1 MRGFLQ
7 KDIALLG
14 QNRSL
19 YGIIIVMMIFMVCVR
34 NESFII
40 VYSGMMGGFLAMSI
54 ISYDDADRGMGFLM
68 TLPSTRKIY
77 AVEKYILGYGVSFL
91 LLAAGTVIA
100 AVSSMFRNSGLEKGD
115 LMLSFETGVMIV
127 AVIMIVLVPV
137 QLKFGA
143 ENGRIIMAA
152 VFMGLFGVFYFVVK
166 VAESFGV
173 DVDQVM
179 VDIQSLGIPVIAGV
193 ILVFLGIASFISCLI
208 SIRIMERKEF

>member
-1 MRGFLQ
+1 MLVLAELTEVGKQYGSFSLDCTMRLEEGRITGLIGKNGAGKSTTF
-7 KDIALLG
+7 KAILG
-14 QNRSL
+14 L
-19 YGIIIVMMIFMVCVR
+19 IHVD
-34 NESFII
+34 
-40 VYSGMMGGFLAMSI
+40 GG
-54 ISYDDADRGMGFLM
+54 
-68 TLPSTRKIY
+68 T
-77 AVEKYILGYGVSFL
+77 VLGYGVSFL

-100 AVSSMFRNSGLEKGD
+100 AVSSIFRNSGLEKGD
-115 LMLSFETGVMIV
+115 LMLSFETGVMVV
-127 AVIMIVLVPV
+127 AVIMIFLVPV

-166 VAESFGV
+166 VAESLGV
-173 DVDQVM
+173 DMDQVM